1 MWDAFLYFRVKF
13 KHPMKQLLLLL
24 SIAFLFS
31 CKETSSNASTKEAT
45 QTLNDSTVQ
54 EREYAVL
61 DSKVL
66 DAEAL
71 WKSLDRKS
79 VV

>member
-1 MWDAFLYFRVKF
+1 
-13 KHPMKQLLLLL
+13 MKQLLLLL

-31 CKETSSNASTKEAT
+31 CKETSSNASTEEAT

-66 DAEAL
+66 DRSEERRVGKECPL
-71 WKSLDRKS
+71 LCRSRWSPYH
-79 VV
+79 